1 VFRYLVTIFSY
12 FLLSLA
18 FIGGGAI
25 TIFYY
30 FGIGL
35 PNYQH
40 LTHYKPDVVT
50 RLYAQDGRMFA
61 EYAYEKRLFV
71 PLEAIPKLVI
81 KAFLSAE
88 DKNFYHHSGID
99 IPSILS
105 AAVHNI
111 THAAFSKRPYGASTI
126 TQQVAKNFLLT
137 EIANQ
142 VSYERKIKE
151 AILAFRLENAYSKDH
166 ILEIYLNQIYLGK
179 SSYGIAAAAVNYFN
193 KNLSELSLAEVAF
206 LAALPKA
213 PNNYNPQRNPDAAKV
228 RRDYVIQRMLE
239 DKHILEEEA
248 QKAKLEPLTIASR
261 ENLDTVYANYFA
273 EEVRR
278 ELVEKFGDKA
288 LYKDGL
294 VVRTSLNV
302 EYQKMAREVLK
313 EGLIAYD
320 KRHGWRGPITN
331 LSLTDSERIP
341 SKSVLNDKP
350 ASWVQKLQTISAS
363 PGHGH
368 WLLAVVLELKA
379 EYALIGFTDGTL
391 GRIPLSEL
399 KWARRYINENSL
411 GPIIAYPK
419 DVLKLSDVI
428 LVDRVPNT
436 EKGAKSNFFKL
447 CQIPAVSGGII
458 AMDPHSGR
466 VLALQGGYSF
476 KISQFNRATQ
486 ALRQIGSTIK
496 PFVYLA
502 GIEKGLHGSMSVKDV
517 PFSINLGKNL
527 GIWRPRN
534 YDEKFMGHLSLRRA
548 FELSRNAVTIH
559 LTHDVIGIKNVI
571 NIAQRFNITDKM
583 PAQLA
588 MALGASET
596 TLLRLTAAYGM
607 IANGGKKIVPTLLDR
622 VQDRYGKTILTNKL
636 VQCNGCDNKLALGFE
651 IPTVENEFPL
661 VTDPASAYQMV
672 SLLQG
677 VTERG
682 TAKILLELKR
692 PIAGKTGTTNEFRN
706 AWFVGFTPDL
716 VVGIYVGFD
725 SHATLGLHENGAR
738 VAAPIF
744 LEFMKRAL
752 KNKAAMPFRVP
763 PGVKL
768 VRVDVS
774 TGQPAQGNGEN
785 IIHEAF
791 KSETDLSN
799 FEGRENN
806 PQEPRSSSQNIV
818 ESKTDGLY

>member
-1 VFRYLVTIFSY
+1 LFRYLRTIFSY
-12 FLLSLA
+12 CLLSFIL
-18 FIGGGAI
+18 IGGGALA
-25 TIFYY
+25 IFYY

-40 LTHYKPDVVT
+40 LAHYKPDVVT

-61 EYAYEKRLFV
+61 EYAYEKRIFV

-105 AAVHNI
+105 ATAHNI
-111 THAAFSKRPYGASTI
+111 THAVVSKRPYGASTI

-137 EIANQ
+137 DIANQ
-142 VSYERKIKE
+142 VSYARKIKE

-166 ILEIYLNQIYLGK
+166 ILELYLNQIYLGN

-193 KNLSELSLAEVAF
+193 KGLSELSLAEIAF

-213 PNNYNPQRNPDAAKV
+213 PNNYNPQRNPEAAKA
-228 RRDYVIQRMLE
+228 RRNYVLQRMLE
-239 DKHILEEEA
+239 ERYILEEEA
-248 QKAKLEPLTIASR
+248 QKAKLEPLTITSR
-261 ENLDTVYANYFA
+261 KDSETVYSNYFS

-278 ELVEKFGDKA
+278 ELIEKFGEKS

-302 EYQKMAREVLK
+302 EYQKAARESLE

-320 KRHGWRGPITN
+320 RRHGWRGPLTN
-331 LSLTDSERIP
+331 LSLTTSERVIP
-341 SKSVLNDKP
+341 KSFSANKS
-350 ASWVQKLQTISAS
+350 ASWIHKLQEIK
-363 PGHGH
+363 PPLGHGQ
-368 WLLAVVLELKA
+368 WVIAVVLELRS
-379 EYALIGFTDGTL
+379 EFALIGLLDGSI

-399 KWARRYINENSL
+399 KWARRYINEKAL
-411 GPIIAYPK
+411 GPIITHPK
-419 DVLKLSDVI
+419 DVLKLGDVI
-428 LVDRVPNT
+428 LVDKIEDT
-436 EKGAKSNFFKL
+436 KEKKNDNSFKL
-447 CQIPAVSGGII
+447 CQIPTVSGGII
-458 AMDPHSGR
+458 VMDPHSGR
-466 VLALQGGYSF
+466 ILALQGGYSF

-486 ALRQIGSTIK
+486 AWRQVGSTIK

-502 GIEKGLHGSMSVKDV
+502 GIEKGLHGSMLVQDV

-534 YDEKFMGHLSLRRA
+534 YDEKFMGSLSLRRA

-559 LTHDVIGIKNVI
+559 LTHDIIGIKNVI
-571 NIAQRFNITDKM
+571 NVAQRFHITDKM

-588 MALGASET
+588 MVLGASET

-607 IANGGKKIVPTLLDR
+607 IANGGKKIIPTLLDR
-622 VQDRYGKTILTNKL
+622 VQDRYGKTILTNQFVQCRGCDSKL
-636 VQCNGCDNKLALGFE
+636 VLGSE
-651 IPTVENEFPL
+651 IPTLKDERPL
-661 VTDPASAYQMV
+661 VTDPASAYQMT

-677 VTERG
+677 VVERG
-682 TAKILLELKR
+682 TARILLELKR

-716 VVGIYVGFD
+716 VIGIYVGFD
-725 SHATLGLHENGAR
+725 SHASLGLHESGAR
-738 VAAPIF
+738 AAAPIF
-744 LEFMKRAL
+744 LEFMKKAL
-752 KNKAAMPFRVP
+752 KNKPAQPFRVP
-763 PGVKL
+763 PGIKL

-774 TGQPAQGNGEN
+774 TGQPTHGNGEN
-785 IIHEAF
+785 IIFEAF
-791 KSETDLSN
+791 KSETDLTN
-799 FEGRENN
+799 LETQENS
-806 PQEPRSSSQNIV
+806 PQESISSAQNIT
-818 ESKTDGLY
+818 ETKTDGLY